1 MNISKNNV
9 LINYLLQTILIL
21 SVACNNSNTAKQSMD
36 QQHHKTG
43 KANQLI
49 NESSPYLLQHAY
61 NPVNW
66 HPWGDAALSKAK
78 NEDKLMI
85 VSIGYA
91 ACHWCHVM
99 EHESFEDSTVAKLM
113 NDNFI
118 NIKVDREERPDVDNI
133 YMQAAYMTNGR
144 GGWPLNAIVLPDGR
158 PVYGGTYFRKPDW
171 VKILNFFSKQYKENR
186 AKLEEDAARMEQGI
200 KSQSNITLNLNK
212 PAYPNSFLDNTVA
225 GWLTQIDFNKGGPM
239 RAPKFPM
246 PNNWEFMLNYSYIKQ
261 NKRAQEAALVTL
273 DKMAMGG
280 IYDHLGGGFA
290 RYSVDAEWIVPHFEK
305 MMYDNG
311 QLVSLYSHA
320 YQLTK
325 KQLYKDVV
333 YETLAWVKREMTDAN
348 SGFYASLDADSE
360 GEEGKFYVW
369 NKTDIE
375 TILGEDAAFFIE
387 HYGIT
392 IGGNFEGHN
401 ILLENISEEESAKKI
416 GKTTA
421 ELRTFLNKNKQ
432 LLMAERDKRIRPGL
446 DDKILTSWNALM
458 LKGYL
463 DAYTT
468 FGEAQFLEIALRNA
482 NFLKK
487 NVINKNYELTR
498 NYKNG
503 KASIRAVLE
512 DYATLAEAF
521 LTLYQVTF
529 NEDWLKDTEGITNYA
544 IQHFFDEE
552 SKMFYFT
559 SDEEEQLIH
568 RDIEWSDNVISSG
581 NSIMAKV
588 LFKLGTLTYNTNY
601 VDMAKQMLDNV
612 QGEIGKQPRFYANW
626 LQVACLFNQQPYEV
640 AIVGKDAE
648 AKRLSFKDHFLPN
661 TIFLGGKDEGTLA
674 LLKNKLQKGE
684 TTIYVCQNKV
694 CKLPV
699 TEVDKAIPLI
709 EY

>member
-1 MNISKNNV
+1 MNLSKNMV
-9 LINYLLQTILIL
+9 LFNYLLLTILFSTI
-21 SVACNNSNTAKQSMD
+21 ACNNSNTVNQSMG
-36 QQHHKTG
+36 QHHKKG

-49 NESSPYLLQHAY
+49 NQSSPYLLQHAY
-61 NPVNW
+61 NPVDWN
-66 HPWGDAALSKAK
+66 PWGDAALSKAK
-78 NEDKLMI
+78 AEDKLMI

-113 NDNFI
+113 NDNFV

-158 PVYGGTYFRKPDW
+158 PVYGGTYYRKPQW
-171 VKILNFFSKQYKENR
+171 IKILNFFASEYKNNR
-186 AKLEEDAARMEQGI
+186 LKLEEDAARMEQGI
-200 KSQSNITLNLNK
+200 KSQSNIKLNLDK
-212 PAYPNSFLDNTVA
+212 PAYPNAFLDNTVA
-225 GWLTQIDFNKGGPM
+225 GWLTQIDFVKGGPK

-246 PNNWEFMLNYSYIKQ
+246 PNNWEFMLSYSYMKQ
-261 NKRAQEAALVTL
+261 NKRAQEAALITL

-290 RYSVDAEWIVPHFEK
+290 RYSVDAEWVAPHFEK

-333 YETLAWVKREMTDAN
+333 YETLEWVKREMTDAN
-348 SGFYASLDADSE
+348 GGFYASLDADSE

-369 NKTDIE
+369 NKADIE
-375 TILGEDAAFFIE
+375 TVLGEDAPNFIQ
-387 HYGIT
+387 HYGVT
-392 IGGNFEGHN
+392 VGGNFEGHN
-401 ILLENISEEESAKKI
+401 ILLEPISEQESAKKI
-416 GKTTA
+416 DMTTA
-421 ELRTFLNKNKQ
+421 ELRTFLTKNKQ

-463 DAYTT
+463 DAYAT
-468 FGEAQFLEIALRNA
+468 FGEEAFLDVALKNA
-482 NFLKK
+482 KFLRK
-487 NVINKNYELTR
+487 NVIAKNYELTR

-512 DYATLAEAF
+512 DYATLSEAF
-521 LTLYQVTF
+521 ITLYQVTF
-529 NEDWLKDTEGITNYA
+529 NEDWLKDAEGLVDYTL
-544 IQHFFDEE
+544 QHFFDEK

-559 SDEEEQLIH
+559 SDEEDQLIH

-588 LFKLGTLTYNTNY
+588 LFQLGTLTYNTKLVNI
-601 VDMAKQMLDNV
+601 AKQMLDNV
-612 QGEIGKQPRFYANW
+612 QGEISKQPRFYANW
-626 LQVACLFNQQPYEV
+626 LQVAALFNQQPYEI
-640 AIVGKDAE
+640 AIVGKDA
-648 AKRLSFKDHFLPN
+648 ANLRLQFKDHFLPN
-661 TIFLGGKDEGTLA
+661 TIFLGGKNEGDLA
-674 LLKNKLQKGE
+674 LLKNKFQAGQ

-699 TEVDKAIPLI
+699 TEVAKAIPLI
-709 EY
+709 VY

>member
-1 MNISKNNV
+1 MKISRG
-9 LINYLLQTILIL
+9 ITRFNYLLIIILVM
-21 SVACNNSNTAKQSMD
+21 SVACNNSSTVNQSME
-36 QQHHKTG
+36 QHHKKG

-61 NPVNW
+61 NPVDW

-78 NEDKLMI
+78 AEDKLMI

-113 NDNFI
+113 NDNFV

-158 PVYGGTYFRKPDW
+158 PVFGGTYYRKPEW
-171 VKILNFFSKQYKENR
+171 IKVLNFFNTQYKDNR
-186 AKLEEDAARMEQGI
+186 LKLEEDAARMEQGI
-200 KSQSNITLNLNK
+200 KSQSNIALNLNK
-212 PAYPNSFLDNTVA
+212 PEYPDTFLDNTVA
-225 GWLTQIDFNKGGPM
+225 GWLTQIDFKKGGPM

-246 PNNWEFMLNYSYIKQ
+246 PNNWEFMLNYSYMKQ

-333 YETLAWVKREMTDAN
+333 YETLEWVKREMTDPN
-348 SGFYASLDADSE
+348 GGFYASLDADSE

-369 NKTDIE
+369 NKADIE
-375 TILGEDAAFFIE
+375 NILREDANNFIE
-387 HYGIT
+387 HYGVT
-392 IGGNFEGHN
+392 EGGNFEGHN
-401 ILLENISEEESAKKI
+401 ILLESLAEEESAKKSNI
-416 GKTTA
+416 TTD
-421 ELRTFLNKNKQ
+421 ELRAFLTKNKK

-463 DAYTT
+463 DAYST
-468 FGEAQFLEIALRNA
+468 FGEKEFLNIAIKNAQFLQ
-482 NFLKK
+482 K
-487 NVINKNYELTR
+487 NVVNKNYELTR
-498 NYKNG
+498 NYKNK

-512 DYATLAEAF
+512 DYATLTEAF
-521 LTLYQVTF
+521 IALYQVTF
-529 NEDWLKDTEGITNYA
+529 NEDWLKDAEGLVNYT

-559 SDEEEQLIH
+559 SDEEDQLIH

-588 LFKLGTLTYNTNY
+588 LFQLGTLTYNNDFI
-601 VDMAKQMLDNV
+601 DMAKQMLDNV
-612 QGEIGKQPRFYANW
+612 QGEISKQPRFYANW
-626 LQVACLFNQQPYEV
+626 LQVVSLFNQQPYEI
-640 AIVGKDAE
+640 AIVGNDAST
-648 AKRLSFKDHFLPN
+648 KRLQFKDHFLPN
-661 TIFLGGKDEGTLA
+661 TLFLGGKNEGSLA
-674 LLKNKLQKGE
+674 LLKNKLQEGE

>member
-1 MNISKNNV
+1 MNISKNIV
-9 LINYLLQTILIL
+9 LFNCLLFIILFSPL
-21 SVACNNSNTAKQSMD
+21 ACNNSNTVKNSMD
-36 QQHHKTG
+36 QHHQKG
-43 KANQLI
+43 KANELI

-66 HPWGDAALSKAK
+66 HPWGDAALTKAK
-78 NEDKLMI
+78 AEDKLMI

-113 NDNFI
+113 NDNFV
-118 NIKVDREERPDVDNI
+118 NVKVDREERPDVDNI

-171 VKILNFFSKQYKENR
+171 IKLLNFFTKQYTENR
-186 AKLEEDAARMEQGI
+186 LKLQEDAARMEQGI
-200 KSQSNITLNLNK
+200 KSQSNIALNLDK
-212 PAYPNSFLDNTVA
+212 PAYPDNFLDNTVA
-225 GWLTQIDFNKGGPM
+225 GWLTQIDFDKGGPM

-246 PNNWEFMLNYSYIKQ
+246 PNNWEFMLSYSYMKQ
-261 NKRAQEAALVTL
+261 NKRA
-273 DKMAMGG
+273 
-280 IYDHLGGGFA
+280 
-290 RYSVDAEWIVPHFEK
+290 
-305 MMYDNG
+305 
-311 QLVSLYSHA
+311 
-320 YQLTK
+320 
-325 KQLYKDVV
+325 LYKDVV

-348 SGFYASLDADSE
+348 GGFYASLDADSE

-369 NKTDIE
+369 NKAEIE
-375 TILGEDAAFFIE
+375 NVLGEDAQSFIE
-387 HYGIT
+387 HFGVT
-392 IGGNFEGHN
+392 VGGNFEGHN
-401 ILLENISEEESAKKI
+401 ILLESISEEESANKLAM
-416 GKTTA
+416 TTA
-421 ELRTFLNKNKQ
+421 ELRTFLTKNKQ

-463 DAYTT
+463 DAYAT
-468 FGEAQFLEIALRNA
+468 FGEEQFLNVALKNA
-482 NFLKK
+482 KFLQK
-487 NVINKNYELTR
+487 NVINKHYELTR
-498 NYKNG
+498 NYKNN

-512 DYATLAEAF
+512 DYATLTEAF

-529 NEDWLKDTEGITNYA
+529 DEDWLKDAEGLLNYT
-544 IQHFFDEE
+544 IQHFFDKE
-552 SKMFYFT
+552 SEMFYFT
-559 SDEEEQLIH
+559 SDEENQLIH

-588 LFKLGTLTYNTNY
+588 LFQLGTLTYNTNY

-612 QGEIGKQPRFYANW
+612 QGQISKQPRFYANW
-626 LQVACLFNQQPYEV
+626 LQVASLFNQQPYEI
-640 AIVGKDAE
+640 AIVGKNAE
-648 AKRLSFKDHFLPN
+648 AKRLAFKNHFLPN
-661 TIFLGGKDEGTLA
+661 AIFLGGKNEGTLA
-674 LLKNKLQKGE
+674 LLKNKLQDGQ

-699 TEVDKAIPLI
+699 TEVEKAISLI

>member
-1 MNISKNNV
+1 
-9 LINYLLQTILIL
+9 
-21 SVACNNSNTAKQSMD
+21 MD
-36 QQHHKTG
+36 QDHHKKG

-61 NPVNW
+61 NPVDW

-78 NEDKLMI
+78 TEDKLMI

-99 EHESFEDSTVAKLM
+99 EHESFEDSTVAKIM
-113 NDNFI
+113 NDNFV

-158 PVYGGTYFRKPDW
+158 PVFGGTYYRKTDW
-171 VKILNFFSKQYKENR
+171 IKILNHFSTQYKDNLL
-186 AKLEEDAARMEQGI
+186 KLQEDAARMEQGI
-200 KSQSNITLNLNK
+200 KSQSNIALNLDQ
-212 PAYPNSFLDNTVA
+212 PEYPDSFLDNTVA
-225 GWLTQIDFNKGGPM
+225 GWLSQIDFNKGGPM

-246 PNNWEFMLNYSYIKQ
+246 PNNWEFLLGYSHMKQ
-261 NKRAQEAALVTL
+261 NKRAQEAALITL

-333 YETLAWVKREMTDAN
+333 YETLEWVKREMTDAN
-348 SGFYASLDADSE
+348 GGFYASLDADSE

-369 NKTDIE
+369 NKADIE
-375 TILGEDAAFFIE
+375 SVLGTEASKFIQ
-387 HYGIT
+387 HYGVT
-392 IGGNFEGHN
+392 EGGNFEGHN
-401 ILLENISEEESAKKI
+401 ILLEPIAEQESAKKLEM
-416 GKTTA
+416 TTA
-421 ELRTFLNKNKQ
+421 ELRAFLKKNKAP
-432 LLMAERDKRIRPGL
+432 LMAERDKRIRPGL

-463 DAYTT
+463 DAYVA
-468 FGEAQFLEIALRNA
+468 FGEEDFLKTAIKNA
-482 NFLKK
+482 DFLKK
-487 NVINKNYELTR
+487 NVIHKNYELTR
-498 NYKNG
+498 NYKNS

-521 LTLYQVTF
+521 IALYQVTF
-529 NEDWLKDTEGITNYA
+529 NEAWLKDAEGIVDYA
-544 IQHFFDEE
+544 AQHFFDEK

-559 SDEEEQLIH
+559 SDEEDQLIH

-588 LFKLGTLTYNTNY
+588 LFQLGTLTYNDKF

-612 QGEIGKQPRFYANW
+612 EGEIGRQPRFYANW
-626 LQVACLFNQQPYEV
+626 LQVVSLFNQQPYEV
-640 AIVGKDAE
+640 AIVGKNAI
-648 AKRLSFKDHFLPN
+648 AKRLQFKDNYLPN
-661 TIFLGGKDEGTLA
+661 TLFLGGKDEGTLA
-674 LLKNKLQKGE
+674 LLKNKLQDGQ